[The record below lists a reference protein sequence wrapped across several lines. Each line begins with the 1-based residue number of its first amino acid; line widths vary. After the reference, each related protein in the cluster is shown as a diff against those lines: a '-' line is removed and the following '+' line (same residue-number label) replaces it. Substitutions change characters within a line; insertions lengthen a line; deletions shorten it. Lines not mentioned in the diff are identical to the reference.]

1 MRLTNYTD
9 YSLRVLIFL
18 ASKPKGTLSN
28 ISEIAEA
35 YHISKNHL
43 TKIIHELGKMGVIT
57 TIRGRGGG
65 IRLAVPPSEI
75 NIGTIVR
82 KTEEDF
88 QLVPCFEK
96 GETYCA
102 ISPVCGLKHALYKA
116 LDAYLSVL
124 DEYSLADIVVQ
135 PKDYRTLL
143 GIEPAP
149 IKKDTD

>member
-18 ASKPKGTLSN
+18 ASKPHDALST

-43 TKIIHELGKMGVIT
+43 TKIIHELGKMGVIK

-65 IRLAVPPSEI
+65 IKLAVAPGEI
-75 NIGTIVR
+75 NIGAIVR

-96 GETYCA
+96 GDAYCT
-102 ISPVCGLKHALYKA
+102 ISPVCGLKHILYEALA
-116 LDAYLSVL
+116 AYLSVL
-124 DEYSLADIVVQ
+124 DKYTLADIIVQ
-135 PKDYRTLL
+135 PQAYRALL
-143 GIEPAP
+143 GIEDTELTT
-149 IKKDTD
+149 IK